1 MFVYIQTIKKD
12 IEVESREGNRNNK
25 ASQNKDNKDIQI
37 QT

>member
-1 MFVYIQTIKKD
+1 MIKKD

-25 ASQNKDNKDIQI
+25 ANENKDNKDIQI